1 MPKIKQA
8 QLSIAEAIEQGF
20 KYCTPEYDE
29 MELIPISECEFNRP
43 YVLVE
48 KETKPYQIS
57 SDLILDLLDNYL
69 GEQDEVADEDGKLN
83 GIAAEIDYTD
93 ITKKLNDAFAAHTKY
108 YHPTN
113 IRLVKELNTV
123 V

>member
-1 MPKIKQA
+1 M
-8 QLSIAEAIEQGF
+8 
-20 KYCTPEYDE
+20 
-29 MELIPISECEFNRP
+29 
-43 YVLVE
+43 LVE

-57 SDLILDLLDNYL
+57 SDLIMDLLDNYL

-93 ITKKLNDAFAAHTKY
+93 ITKQLNDAFAAHTKY

-113 IRLVKELNTV
+113 IGLVK
-123 V
+123 